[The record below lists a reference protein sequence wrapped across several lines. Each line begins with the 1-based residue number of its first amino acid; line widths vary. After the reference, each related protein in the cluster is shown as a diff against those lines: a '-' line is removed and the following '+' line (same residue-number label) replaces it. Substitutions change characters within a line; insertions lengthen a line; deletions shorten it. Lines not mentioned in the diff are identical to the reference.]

1 MTTAD
6 LTLYYAPRTRSFT
19 ALWLLEEFGLD
30 YALESFD
37 LSNRR
42 HKQPDYL
49 ALNPLG
55 KVPMLLDRGRA
66 VPEIGAIAIYLSDL
80 YPAAKLAPAPDEPKR
95 PDFLRWIFF
104 ASAIIEPSLGE
115 RMFGWTPAPSSLAW
129 GSFDEMIR
137 VATEGLSRGNWLL
150 GDTFSAADVLV
161 GAGLRFGMLFGA
173 IPVEGP
179 IADYVAR
186 CTARD
191 AFKRAEVIEA
201 REGERFP
208 YVAPQPKGSD
218 DAAGGAPNTADE
230 DATARAEQDSRVDY
244 IEFSVASIERSRAFY
259 GEAFGWSFTDYGPT
273 YCAFSDG
280 RLEGGFAQTSSVQAA
295 GGALVI
301 IYADALEQTLANIES
316 AGGQIVQPI
325 YDFPGGRRFHFTDP
339 DGYELAVWSAR

>member
-95 PDFLRWIFF
+95 PAFLRWIFF

-137 VATEGLSRGNWLL
+137 VVTEGVSGGDWLL
-150 GDTFSAADVLV
+150 GDTFSAADVAV
-161 GAGLRFGMLFGA
+161 GAGLRFGMMFGA
-173 IPVEGP
+173 IPAEGP

-191 AFKRAEVIEA
+191 AFKRAEAIEA
-201 REGERFP
+201 REGTRFP
-208 YVAPQPKGSD
+208 YKAPQ
-218 DAAGGAPNTADE
+218 
-230 DATARAEQDSRVDY
+230 
-244 IEFSVASIERSRAFY
+244 
-259 GEAFGWSFTDYGPT
+259 
-273 YCAFSDG
+273 
-280 RLEGGFAQTSSVQAA
+280 AQ
-295 GGALVI
+295 
-301 IYADALEQTLANIES
+301 S
-316 AGGQIVQPI
+316 AGG
-325 YDFPGGRRFHFTDP
+325 DAGGETNAA
-339 DGYELAVWSAR
+339 E